1 MTVHR
6 RPYKG
11 VNVHVARRYLCCEIK
26 KQFIQVETAN
36 YDVPNQLAW
45 FDLLKSE
52 DIEGST

>member
-1 MTVHR
+1 MLR
-6 RPYKG
+6 
-11 VNVHVARRYLCCEIK
+11 NQ
-26 KQFIQVETAN
+26 KQFIQVETEN